1 MISLISQYS
10 RGCFTVRREAKW
22 TALLLLCCP
31 LAATLSFVTAVA
43 SVPAGTGLWGRVC
56 TLLLWY
62 VFLYGGYLA
71 PFVGLAGAAASLW
84 AAYRSPRRTRV
95 LLGWALLAVLH
106 LLLAWWSRLVFQM
119 LMSV

>member
-1 MISLISQYS
+1 MIFLISQYS

-31 LAATLSFVTAVA
+31 LAATLSFDTAVA

-84 AAYRSPRRTRV
+84 AAYRSPRRTRGV
-95 LLGWALLAVLH
+95 RGGGRRAGVPLLRAGGSRRVFPKLL
-106 LLLAWWSRLVFQM
+106 
-119 LMSV
+119 SV

>member
-1 MISLISQYS
+1 M
-10 RGCFTVRREAKW
+10 RREAKW

-31 LAATLSFVTAVA
+31 LAATLSFVTAVD
-43 SVPAGTGLWGRVC
+43 SVPAGTGLRGRVC
-56 TLLLWY
+56 TLLY